1 MDFLT
6 IFKNLN
12 LGRLLLALILA
23 IFVWGY
29 VSLTVYPE
37 QTNTYEGIPLEV
49 RNPTATNLIVR
60 NTTTKEPITVTVS
73 GPRDKLTGITSSSL
87 KPYVDLT
94 KLTKPTTDQFKMEL
108 HVPDGVRYNIK
119 PEKIEIQVEEVKI
132 SNFKA
137 EVQPVGEVSPDYTLS
152 DIKITPA
159 MIELSGPESQVS
171 QVKRTVARVDVSNR
185 NLSLVA
191 RTTNIVLL
199 GANDIELKLDQVT
212 INPETATV
220 DIKVNP
226 NFQNRDVPIR
236 VTTIGQPAL
245 GYVVGS
251 ASRDPQFVTIFGEP
265 NVISQ
270 INYVETE
277 PVDVSGASSDI
288 VLDVALVQPK
298 DVLVSADNKR
308 AKVRIAI
315 LPLDFSTSLEYQVLQ
330 INIGPG
336 LRYDI
341 TPSLITITLSGP
353 YKVFQDLQQKQ
364 FKLEEVKVEV
374 DLEGKGVGVYSD
386 VPVKITA
393 PDGLKVIN
401 PPTVTVRIVSQPTAT
416 PIPTSPPFTPTP
428 SLSPTTETLVPT
440 TTAIGTIGTT
450 ATRAQTTPSPSP
462 TVPTTPTPH
471 A

>member
-6 IFKNLN
+6 GFKNFK
-12 LGRLLLALILA
+12 LGRLALALILA
-23 IFVWGY
+23 LFVWGY

-37 QTNTYEGIPLEV
+37 QTNTYDGIPVEV
-49 RNPTATNLIVR
+49 RNPSATNLIVR
-60 NTTTKEPITVTVS
+60 NTNIKESVTVTVS
-73 GPRDKLTGITSSSL
+73 GPRDKLTSITSSSL
-87 KPYVDLT
+87 KPFVDLT

-108 HVPDGVRYNIK
+108 RVPDGVRYSIK
-119 PEKIEIQVEEVKI
+119 PEKIEIQVEEIKI
-132 SNFKA
+132 SNLKA

-159 MIELSGPESQVS
+159 MIEISGPDSQVA
-171 QVKRTVARVDVSNR
+171 QVKRAVARVDVSNR

-191 RTTNIVLL
+191 RTTGIVLL
-199 GANDIELKLDQVT
+199 GANDIELKLDQVRV
-212 INPETATV
+212 NPDTATV
-220 DIKVNP
+220 DIRVNP

-236 VTTIGQPAL
+236 VTTVGQPAL

-265 NVISQ
+265 NIISQ
-270 INYVETE
+270 INYIETE
-277 PVDVSGASSDI
+277 PVDVNGANSDI

-298 DVLVSADNKR
+298 NVLVSADNKR

-315 LPLDFSTSLEYQVLQ
+315 LPLDFSTSLEYQVQQ

-341 TPSLITITLSGP
+341 TPSLVTITLSGP

-374 DLEGKGVGVYSD
+374 NLEGKGVGVYSD
-386 VPVKITA
+386 MPVKITA

-401 PPTVTVRIVSQPTAT
+401 SPTVTVRIVPQPTAT
-416 PIPTSPPFTPTP
+416 PIPTLPPFTPTP
-428 SLSPTTETLVPT
+428 SVSPTTEPSKT
-440 TTAIGTIGTT
+440 TVIASSTIGTT
-450 ATRAQTTPSPSP
+450 AAPSP
-462 TVPTTPTPH
+462 TTPPVTHSPTTRT
-471 A
+471 